1 MNANVDQWV
10 PKVHPLARPAETD
23 DPFELMAQPIAGDPQ
38 VMLEA
43 LLQEFLWMGWGEA
56 EMMRLFCDPGYPV
69 LCQLREHFGDDAIRQ
84 HVRSLLS
91 RTGVIR
97 FRETLAE
104 PDDEKDE
111 PELVQITIPPGF
123 CR

>member
-1 MNANVDQWV
+1 MNNSIDQFV
-10 PKVHPLARPAETD
+10 PKVHPLSRQAETD
-23 DPFELMAQPIAGDPQ
+23 DPLELMAQPIAGDPQ
-38 VMLEA
+38 VMLEG

-56 EMMRLFCDPGYPV
+56 EMMRLFFDPGYPV

-84 HVRSLLS
+84 QVRSLLS
-91 RTGVIR
+91 RTGVLS

-104 PDDEKDE
+104 PDSDDDE
-111 PELVQITIPPGF
+111 PELVQLTIPPGF